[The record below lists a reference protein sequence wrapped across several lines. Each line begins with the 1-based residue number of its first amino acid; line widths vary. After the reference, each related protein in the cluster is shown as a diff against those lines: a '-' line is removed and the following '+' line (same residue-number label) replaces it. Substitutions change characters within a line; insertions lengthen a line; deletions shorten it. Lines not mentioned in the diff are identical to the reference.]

1 MKHQTHNRILSF
13 FLALVMLCT
22 NAPFPV
28 NSVETEKESAL
39 EQPINT
45 TLVYD
50 YDTLKITK
58 DGTQISSLSLQSHEK
73 IEVSAD
79 GISANAEYQWQVQH
93 PENDDVWVNV
103 YDGTNQT
110 ISVTA
115 ALVGNVLRADGTAKL
130 RCRAYTED
138 YAYLTSPMTV
148 TLRSETQSVM
158 TLADEPNIM
167 LADVGDGNTG
177 TPEFVTITM
186 QYRRYDYVK
195 VWDDVK
201 KEYVYRLSDAHIE
214 AFTSYKA
221 MIPYGKDFTAT
232 VTLPTVVGYA
242 AYYEDSTTAT
252 KEVTLNFTDVV
263 EDIVVNV
270 YYKPADVDYTVR
282 YYFQNIYDDQYMEDT
297 SILETLHMEGPTGSA
312 PDKDEVYVTVPGFT
326 SLFYQPDTIA
336 ADGSTVFEV
345 YYERNYYLMEFDCD
359 GGYGADPVY
368 VRYGTHIS
376 IPTPRKSGWVFT
388 GWDLVKTDNPNNEEG
403 LGSPI
408 YDENHVET
416 GYYAGD
422 GGENNLPP
430 TMPTYNSAYKALW
443 SAADTTFTVAYWIVN
458 DDGTRTY
465 IGSHIEESKSDFKAN
480 GDDYKLEETDANG
493 NLVNTI
499 CGVLGHDHDE
509 GCYTCGLEESA
520 HTQDCFSGMTLSAND
535 PGSGGNAIRAFEFG
549 NDPEDGYIY
558 VVYSH
563 QHKRY
568 WPKLYLG
575 GQCYVVNNTEGGY
588 TESSYSSI
596 IEGDSLGSYT
606 GIYNGEKLTV
616 TKYRANTNCT
626 QSHHLHGSSCCTY
639 KQHAHSSLCY
649 QNTRHMKYLDNV
661 VKDGKVIFKTDK
673 NVTVEGDGSTV
684 VNVYYQYKEY
694 TLKFYYAATTGG
706 TETDNDN
713 DPNTYDTI
721 RVVGGSTW
729 NFGTSDV
736 TGPEDGPQL
745 ANVGGWGDV
754 DELPTLNTEG
764 EKKGYTKGTLTHN
777 NTTYHYISFEA
788 RYGGYI
794 ADLWPCA
801 VFNSVTRVK
810 ANTTHTNWDG
820 MEAFV
825 SAWNGEHYVKY
836 SQDNTNETIK
846 GKYEVLDDN
855 LLFDSRV
862 YSGEYDEVSFL
873 CFWENGTDLYWSVPE
888 LYRYNIY
895 LEAHKGQ
902 DLTGLT
908 TITRDGTTY
917 YLANSYDTCDDSDV
931 HSQTQVALTG
941 YEQKLY
947 TTARDGFAIDK
958 FEYKTLTGTT
968 DETLLQ
974 QDGYFDASLYSQGFD
989 VYFYYTLKE
998 HVLKF
1003 MNHNEWLTDG
1013 EGSKV
1018 KFGTS
1023 LKNHGAYVDEE
1034 FMAKSE
1040 NYPET
1045 LEPGAYWFEGWY
1057 TSVAFLDGTKMDWN
1071 STMPDSDFTVYA
1083 RWKPVIR
1090 NVYFYA
1096 TYPDVETG
1104 TYWYPTDKDGNV
1116 TTISYPIPVEHGT
1129 LLGTTYTYTPERDGY
1144 TFVGWFYMDEN
1155 GKKRFAPDS
1164 MEVKRDLHLF
1174 AEWRAEIDTTYEVSY
1189 VLKDAVTIDGTTYAA
1204 GTSIA
1209 DVTVGHSTAGKTKT
1223 FSAKGADPTGYS
1235 EVYPAFETG
1244 FFPEVGSHSILM
1256 DPVSTNNTYEF
1267 KYVCDAQVKYKV
1279 RYVDYATKQ
1288 EIATSKEAF
1297 SSYAVHTER
1306 FLPIPGYVPMN
1317 GYYYITK
1324 TLASDGDSDTL
1335 KDENIFTFYYMKDD
1349 EHGAYAIEHYLQ
1361 NLDGTTYRRAT
1372 YFTNTADLFVKDAD
1386 DNKVSNIIDDGDE
1399 FTVTDYDGYDH
1410 VKAEII
1416 YHDEKGNASKAEIL
1430 YYKADGTLDKAETV
1444 YYDDNGNI
1452 NKKED
1457 SASTTVSGTLDVN
1470 GLTIK
1475 LYYNR
1480 KQYDYQIEYRDIST
1494 DVVIQIVKT
1503 DRAMLESVIEH
1514 TADDTITTGTG
1525 TIYNYV
1531 TTGETV
1537 ADKLASRTKS
1547 LTIRVPTPDD
1557 PGTTDVNEFKDP
1569 NVLVFYYAQKEYTI
1583 HYVPVCSDSDRT
1595 GFGALSLFS
1604 EIAPSTANL
1613 SGSTATAATGYRFKG
1628 WYSDKECKNL
1638 LSELPHYKP
1647 ASITPDANDACYY
1660 YALFEPIITTLTIT
1674 KEAVNMPGGANHSFV
1689 FSIVGKNTNNKHINL
1704 TVTINGSGSLTI
1716 ENLPIGEYTVTE
1728 LTDWSYQYT
1737 ADLTA
1742 QTVETVEN
1750 VSKTCQFKNTYK
1762 GSDWLGD
1769 EDYEDNEFKTYT
1781 P

>member
-22 NAPFPV
+22 SAPFPV
-28 NSVETEKESAL
+28 NSVENGEESIT
-39 EQPINT
+39 EQPSGSSQ
-45 TLVYD
+45 LVYD
-50 YDTLKITK
+50 YDTLKITQ
-58 DGTQISSLSLQSHEK
+58 DGKETYTLDLLAHEK
-73 IEVSAD
+73 IEIQAEGLTED
-79 GISANAEYQWQVQH
+79 AEYQWQVQH
-93 PENDDVWVNV
+93 PENDDLWVNI
-103 YDGTNQT
+103 YDGTQKN

-148 TLRSETQSVM
+148 TLHSETQSVM
-158 TLADEPNIM
+158 MLADEGNIA
-167 LADVGDGNTG
+167 LAAVGDGTG
-177 TPEFVTITM
+177 TEIPEFVTITM

-195 VWDDVK
+195 VWDDAK
-201 KEYVYRLSDAHIE
+201 KEYVYSLSDTHVE

-232 VTLPTVVGYA
+232 VTLPTIVGYD

-252 KEVTLNFTDVV
+252 KEVTLSFTDVV
-263 EDIVVNV
+263 SDITVNV

-297 SILETLHMEGPTGSA
+297 SILETLHTEGPTGSA
-312 PDKDEVYVTVPGFT
+312 PDKDAVYATVEGFT

-376 IPTPRKSGWVFT
+376 IPIPRKSGWVFA
-388 GWDLVKTDNPNNEEG
+388 GWDLVKTDNLNNEEK
-403 LGSPI
+403 LGNPI

-416 GYYAGD
+416 GFYTGD
-422 GGENNLPP
+422 GVENKLPP
-430 TMPTYNSAYKALW
+430 TMPSYNSAYKAIW

-480 GDDYKLEETDANG
+480 GADYKLDETDVDG

-499 CGVLGHDHDE
+499 CGVQGHDHDE
-509 GCYTCGLEESA
+509 DCYTCGLEESA
-520 HTQDCFSGMTLSAND
+520 HTADCFSDVTLSSND
-535 PGSGGNAIRAFEFG
+535 PGSGGDAIRAFEFG
-549 NDPEDGYIY
+549 RDPENGYIY

-563 QHKRY
+563 LYKRY
-568 WPKLYLG
+568 WPKLYLD
-575 GQCYVVNNTEGGY
+575 GQYYVVNNTEGGY
-588 TESSYSSI
+588 SESSYSSI
-596 IEGDSLGSYT
+596 IEGDSLGSVT
-606 GIYNGEKLTV
+606 GVFKGETLTV
-616 TKYRANTNCT
+616 TKYRAKTNCGQT
-626 QSHHLHGSSCCTY
+626 HHLHGASCCIY
-639 KQHAHSSLCY
+639 GQHAHTSLCY
-649 QNTRHMKYLDNV
+649 QDTRHIEYLDNV
-661 VKDGKVIFKTDK
+661 VKDGKVIFETDK
-673 NVTVEGDGSTV
+673 NVAVEGDGSTV
-684 VNVYYQYKEY
+684 VNAYYQYKKY

-721 RVVGGSTW
+721 RVVGGSTYA
-729 NFGTSDV
+729 FGTSDV
-736 TGPEDGPQL
+736 PGPEDGPQL

-754 DELPTLNTEG
+754 DELPALNAEG
-764 EKKGYTKGTLTHN
+764 EKRGYTKGTLTYN
-777 NTTYHYISFEA
+777 NTTYHYISFDA
-788 RYGGYI
+788 RYGDYI

-810 ANTTHTNWDG
+810 ANTTHGNWAG

-836 SQDNTNETIK
+836 SQENGNETIK
-846 GKYEVLDDN
+846 GRYEVLDDN
-855 LLFDSRV
+855 LLF
-862 YSGEYDEVSFL
+862 YSGYKETYNEVSFL

-917 YLANSYDTCDDSDV
+917 YLANSYDTCDDSYV

-974 QDGYFDASLYSQGFD
+974 QDGYFNENLYKEGYD

-1013 EGSKV
+1013 DGSKV

-1057 TSVAFLDGTKMDWN
+1057 TSAAFLDGTKMDWN

-1116 TTISYPIPVEHGT
+1116 TTISYPIPVEHGA

-1174 AEWRAEIDTTYEVSY
+1174 AEWRSETDTTYEVSY
-1189 VLKDAVTIDGTTYAA
+1189 VLKEAVTIDGTTYAA
-1204 GTSIA
+1204 GTAIA
-1209 DVTVGHSTAGKTKT
+1209 DVTEGHSTAGKTKT
-1223 FSAKGADPTGYS
+1223 FNAKGADPTGYS

-1267 KYVCDAQVKYKV
+1267 KYVYDEQVRYKV
-1279 RYVDYATKQ
+1279 RYVDYATKL
-1288 EIATSKEAF
+1288 EIAPAKEDVF
-1297 SSYAVHTER
+1297 TSYAVHTER

-1317 GYYYITK
+1317 GYYYVTK
-1324 TLASDGDSDTL
+1324 ALASDGGSDTL

-1349 EHGAYAIEHYLQ
+1349 EHGAYSIEYYLQ

-1386 DNKVSNIIDDGDE
+1386 GNFVLDTDGNKIPNAINSGDE
-1399 FTVTDYDGYDH
+1399 FEILDYDGYDYI
-1410 VKAEII
+1410 KAEVI
-1416 YHDEKGNASKAEIL
+1416 YHNDKGEVARTE
-1430 YYKADGTLDKAETV
+1430 ETT
-1444 YYDDNGNI
+1444 
-1452 NKKED
+1452 
-1457 SASTTVSGTLDVN
+1457 ATTVRGELDVN

-1480 KQYDYQIEYRDIST
+1480 KQYDYRIEYRDIST
-1494 DVVIQIVKT
+1494 NVVIETVETGTK
-1503 DRAMLESVIEH
+1503 MLDSVIEH
-1514 TADDTITTGTG
+1514 TAVDTITEAGI
-1525 TIYNYV
+1525 IYNYV
-1531 TTGETV
+1531 TNGETD
-1537 ADKLASRTKS
+1537 ADKLASKTKS
-1547 LTIRVPTPDD
+1547 LMIRVPIPDD
-1557 PGTTDVNEFKDP
+1557 PDTTDVNEFKDP
-1569 NVLVFYYAQKEYTI
+1569 NVLVFYYAQKQYTI
-1583 HYVPVCSDSDRT
+1583 HYVPVCTDPDRT

-1604 EIAPSTANL
+1604 EIAPSDANL

-1638 LSELPHYKP
+1638 LSEWPYYKP

-1660 YALFEPIITTLTIT
+1660 YALFEPILTTLTIT
-1674 KEAVNMPGGANHSFV
+1674 KETVNMPDGANHSFV
-1689 FSIVGKNTNNKHINL
+1689 FSIVGEDTNNKHINL

-1728 LTDWSYQYT
+1728 LTGWSYQYT

-1742 QTVETVEN
+1742 QTVEAVEN
-1750 VSKTCQFKNTYK
+1750 VSGTCKFKNTYK
-1762 GSDWLGD
+1762 GSDWLGG
-1769 EDYEDNEFKTYT
+1769 EDSVDNDFGTYT
-1781 P
+1781 PGT